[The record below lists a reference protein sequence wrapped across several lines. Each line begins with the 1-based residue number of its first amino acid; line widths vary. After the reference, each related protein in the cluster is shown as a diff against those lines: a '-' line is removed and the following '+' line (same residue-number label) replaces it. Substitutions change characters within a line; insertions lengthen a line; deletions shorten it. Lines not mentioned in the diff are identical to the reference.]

1 MSRYLGSVC
10 KQCRRE
16 KEKLFLKGERC
27 TTKCTLETK
36 RGKNIPGQHGA
47 QRGRGGRAKTSDY
60 ARHLREKQKARR
72 IYGLT
77 EEQFRNYFKRADRMK
92 GLTGETLL
100 RLLEL
105 RLDNVVHRV
114 GIASSRKQA
123 RQIVGHGNILVN
135 GRRVNLPG
143 YQLKQGDTVTLKEKL
158 KTNPGVKRSLER
170 GSRFPSWLS
179 FDKQAFTGTV
189 LAVPSPS
196 EFSHPIDSQLIVE
209 LYSK

>member
-10 KQCRRE
+10 KHCRRE

-27 TTKCTLETK
+27 GAKCTLDTK

-47 QRGRGGRAKTSDY
+47 QRGRAGRGKVSDY

-77 EEQFRNYFKRADRMK
+77 EEQFRNYFKKADRMK
-92 GLTGETLL
+92 GLTGENLL
-100 RLLEL
+100 RMLEL
-105 RLDNVVHRV
+105 RLDNVVHRLGV
-114 GIASSRKQA
+114 AASRKQA
-123 RQIVGHGNILVN
+123 RQIVSHGNILVN
-135 GRRVNLPG
+135 GKRVNLPG
-143 YQLKQGDTVTLKEKL
+143 YPLKQGDKVTLKEKH
-158 KTNPGVKRSLER
+158 KENAQIKRTMDR
-170 GSRFPSWLS
+170 GSRFPSWLT
-179 FDKQAFTGTV
+179 FDKLAVTGTV
-189 LAVPSPS
+189 LATPAVS

>member
-27 TTKCTLETK
+27 TTKCTLERK
-36 RGKNIPGQHGA
+36 RGKNVPGMHGM
-47 QRGRGGRAKTSDY
+47 GRSKVSDY

-77 EEQFRNYFKRADRMK
+77 EEQFRHYFQKADRMK
-92 GLTGETLL
+92 GLTGENLL

-105 RLDNVVHRV
+105 RLDTVVHRL
-114 GIASSRKQA
+114 GLATSRKAA
-123 RQIVGHGNILVN
+123 RQIVTHGNVIVN
-135 GRRVNLPG
+135 SKRVNLPG
-143 YQLKQGDTVTLKEKL
+143 YQLKQGDTVVLKEKM
-158 KTNPGVKRSLER
+158 KENVGVKRSLER
-170 GSRFPSWLS
+170 GDRFPSWLS
-179 FDKQAFTGTV
+179 LDKQTQVGTV
-189 LAVPSPS
+189 VAVPGVD